1 MPKMIQIRNVSD
13 DVHRD
18 ITARADKAG
27 MTLSDFLKRELDRI
41 VATPPIEDVM
51 ARVRSRQRP
60 DVSESIVDLIRTERE
75 TR

>member
-1 MPKMIQIRNVSD
+1 MTKMIQIRNVPD
-13 DVHRD
+13 EVHRE

-41 VATPPIEDVM
+41 VATPPIEDLL

-60 DVSESIVDLIRTERE
+60 TLSETPAEVIRAARDS
-75 TR
+75 R